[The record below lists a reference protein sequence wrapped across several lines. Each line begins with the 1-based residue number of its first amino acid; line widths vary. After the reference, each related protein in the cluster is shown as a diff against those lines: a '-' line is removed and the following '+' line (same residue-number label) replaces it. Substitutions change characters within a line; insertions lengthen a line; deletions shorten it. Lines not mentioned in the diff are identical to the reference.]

1 MSEIIKLLLYVFL
14 MTPSIAVMFI
24 HSLIYFLGKE
34 NRKKEKMRADT
45 ALLNSGVSI
54 VVPIKNEPEH
64 IILEL
69 IKNLSEKLSKLSREY
84 EVLIVCDDPPE
95 TALRLKRVSEEYA
108 SKLGLSNF
116 RFVVRTE
123 GPKGRATA
131 LNYGVLN
138 SRHDLIFFLDAD
150 SRLREDTLPK
160 LISCVESGYEACVA
174 RWAGYSYKKTKLGV
188 SLTYSVKYVV
198 DTLYRGRH
206 NLNLMVFPLGT
217 GTLYRKDALLKV
229 GLWEPDIIQDDMYMG
244 TKLYGMRCTVGYS
257 GDALLDVSVP
267 SSFKAFI
274 IQQTRWAFGAI
285 ETLKK
290 GYLRY
295 VVKKSREL
303 GILRVIEGAIFLLQY
318 VPLASLS
325 LSLIIVPILSIL
337 MRDDIMYMNPYF
349 LTAFSLMTLIYG
361 LSLYDSLVELELPKL
376 RILRSM
382 GSLAAFTT
390 SISPY
395 ILVHTVKAIINDRI
409 SYVVTP
415 KGEKEKVLGKDKN
428 LIVFATYLSVVLIC
442 NIILKNYLTSIWVGV
457 FLAGVLY
464 ALLRAEKL
472 VHT

>member
-1 MSEIIKLLLYVFL
+1 MSEIIKLLVYVL
-14 MTPSIAVMFI
+14 LITPSITIMFI
-24 HSLIYFLGKE
+24 HSIMYFLGKE
-34 NRKKEKMRADT
+34 RRKKEEKREGVDT
-45 ALLNSGVSI
+45 LNSGVSI
-54 VVPIKNEPEH
+54 VVPVKNEPEH

-84 EVLIVCDDPPE
+84 EVLVICDDPPE
-95 TALRLKRVSEEYA
+95 IALRLKKASEEYA

-116 RFVVRTE
+116 EFVVRTE
-123 GPKGRATA
+123 GPKGRAAA

-138 SRHDLIFFLDAD
+138 SKHDLIFFLDAD

-174 RWAGYSYKKTKLGV
+174 RWTGYSYKKTKLGV

-206 NLNLMVFPLGT
+206 NLNLIVFPLGT
-217 GTLYRKDALLKV
+217 GTLYRKDTLLKA
-229 GLWEPDIIQDDMYMG
+229 GLWESNIIQDDMYMG
-244 TKLYGMRCTVGYS
+244 TKLHGMGYTVGYS
-257 GDALLDVSVP
+257 DDALLEVSVP
-267 SSFKAFI
+267 SSFKAFTV
-274 IQQTRWAFGAI
+274 QQARWAFGAI

-290 GYLRY
+290 GYVRY
-295 VVKKSREL
+295 VVKKRREL
-303 GILRVIEGAIFLLQY
+303 GLLRVIEGALFLLQY
-318 VPLASLS
+318 MPLASLS
-325 LSLIIVPILSIL
+325 LSLIMIPLLSIL
-337 MRDDIMYMNPYF
+337 TRDDIMHMNLYF

-361 LSLYDSLVELELPKL
+361 LSLYDSLVELKLPKL

-390 SISPY
+390 SMSPY
-395 ILVHTVKAIINDRI
+395 ILVHTVKALINNRI

-415 KGEKEKVLGKDKN
+415 KGEKENVLGRDKN
-428 LIVFATYLSVVLIC
+428 LIVFAVYLSVVLSY
-442 NIILKNYLTSIWVGV
+442 NVILGNYLTSVWVGV

-464 ALLRAEKL
+464 TLLKAEKP